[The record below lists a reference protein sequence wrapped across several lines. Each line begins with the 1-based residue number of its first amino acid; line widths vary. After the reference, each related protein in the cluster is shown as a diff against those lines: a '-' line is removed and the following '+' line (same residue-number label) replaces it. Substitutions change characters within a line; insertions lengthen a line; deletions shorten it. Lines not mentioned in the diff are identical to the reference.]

1 MKTKL
6 STLLLVASTVLVFAQ
21 KKKNGT
27 VYIDHPAID
36 VVNQMY
42 AAVNTNNLE
51 ALNSILSDDFKGVW
65 GDEMNKDREPAT
77 KKEFIDNVDSWNTKN
92 RYYSLKTAKN
102 AYPDAI
108 KYDDKDFK
116 DVTLVYCWEAITGVG
131 AMTGVKFSQRR
142 HTQYAVN
149 SDNKISFSRTYMNQ
163 FPFMESW
170 KSRTNLSDGKIY
182 SNHANINT
190 VRKAMHALQ
199 YGNMDHF
206 FEAFDE
212 NATFDGLFSDWDAE
226 DLTMEEFKSM
236 QAEFLSKYTINS
248 IDNKGIK
255 YYEFDSQKGLVQSW
269 WRLSVVRKSDNKT
282 ITLPVMVNHRF
293 NDEGKIVK
301 SFEAWNA
308 DKL

>member
-6 STLLLVASTVLVFAQ
+6 TTLLLVESTVLVFAQ

-36 VVNQMY
+36 VINQMY
-42 AAVNTNNLE
+42 DAVNTNNLE
-51 ALNSILSDDFKGVW
+51 VLNNLISDDFKGVW

-77 KKEFIDNVDSWNTKN
+77 KKQFIDNIDSWNTKN
-92 RYYSLKTAKN
+92 RYYSLKSGKN

-108 KYDDKDFK
+108 KYNDENFK
-116 DVTLVYCWEAITGVG
+116 DVTLVYCWEAISGVG
-131 AMTGVKFSQRR
+131 GMTGVKFSQRR

-149 SDNKISFSRTYMNQ
+149 SDNKISFSRSYMNQ
-163 FPFMESW
+163 MPFVESW
-170 KSRTNLSDGKIY
+170 RSRNNLSDGKIY
-182 SNHANINT
+182 SNHTNINT

-206 FEAFDE
+206 YEAFDE
-212 NATFDGLFSDWDAE
+212 NAKFDGLFSDWDDE
-226 DLTMEEFKSM
+226 DLSMEEFKSL
-236 QAEFLSKYTINS
+236 QADFLNNYTIQS
-248 IDNKGIK
+248 VDNKGIK
-255 YYEFDSQKGLVQSW
+255 YYEFESQRGLVQSW
-269 WRLSVVRKSDNKT
+269 WRLSIVRKSDSKV
-282 ITLPVMVNHRF
+282 IVMPVMVNHRF

-301 SFEAWNA
+301 QFEAWNG

>member
-6 STLLLVASTVLVFAQ
+6 IALLLVVSSISVFGQ

-36 VVNQMY
+36 IIYQMY
-42 AAVNTNNLE
+42 DAVNTNNLE
-51 ALNSILSDDFKGVW
+51 ALDNLLSDDFKGVW
-65 GDEMNKDREPAT
+65 GDEMNKDREPTT
-77 KKEFIDNVDSWNTKN
+77 KKQFIDNIESWNTKN
-92 RYYSLKTAKN
+92 RYHSLKTANN

-108 KYDDKDFK
+108 KYNDENFK
-116 DVTLVYCWEAITGVG
+116 DVTLVYCWEAISGVG
-131 AMTGVKFSQRR
+131 GMTGVKFSQRR

-163 FPFMESW
+163 MPFVESW
-170 KSRTNLSDGKIY
+170 RSRSNLSDGKIY
-182 SNHANINT
+182 SNHPNINT

-212 NATFDGLFSDWDAE
+212 NAKFDGLFSDWDAD
-226 DLTMEEFKSM
+226 DLSIDEYKNM
-236 QAEFLSKYTINS
+236 QTEFLNNYS
-248 IDNKGIK
+248 IESVDNRGIK

-269 WRLSVVRKSDNKT
+269 WRISLVRKSDNKA
-282 ITLPVMVNHRF
+282 IVLPVMVNHRF

-301 SFEAWNA
+301 SFEAWNG

>member
-6 STLLLVASTVLVFAQ
+6 IALLLVVSSISVFGQ

-36 VVNQMY
+36 IIYQMY
-42 AAVNTNNLE
+42 DAVNTNNLE
-51 ALNSILSDDFKGVW
+51 ALDNLLSDDFKGVW
-65 GDEMNKDREPAT
+65 GDEMNKDREPTT
-77 KKEFIDNVDSWNTKN
+77 KKQFIDNIESWNTKN
-92 RYYSLKTAKN
+92 RYHSLKTANN

-108 KYDDKDFK
+108 KYNDENFK
-116 DVTLVYCWEAITGVG
+116 DITLVYCWEAISGVG
-131 AMTGVKFSQRR
+131 GMTGVKFSQRR

-163 FPFMESW
+163 MPFVESW
-170 KSRTNLSDGKIY
+170 RSRSNLSDGKIY
-182 SNHANINT
+182 SNHPNINT

-212 NATFDGLFSDWDAE
+212 NAKFDGLFSDWDAD
-226 DLTMEEFKSM
+226 DLSIDEFKNM
-236 QAEFLSKYTINS
+236 QTEFLNNYS
-248 IDNKGIK
+248 IESVDNRGIK

-269 WRLSVVRKSDNKT
+269 WRISLVRKSDNKA
-282 ITLPVMVNHRF
+282 IVLPVMVNHRF

-301 SFEAWNA
+301 SFEAWNG

>member
-6 STLLLVASTVLVFAQ
+6 MTLLLVASTVVVFAQ

-36 VVNQMY
+36 VINQMY
-42 AAVNTNNLE
+42 DAVNTNNLE
-51 ALNSILSDDFKGVW
+51 VLNDLISDDFKGVW

-77 KKEFIDNVDSWNTKN
+77 KKQFIDNIDSWNTKN
-92 RYYSLKTAKN
+92 RYYSLKSGKN

-108 KYDDKDFK
+108 KYNDENFK
-116 DVTLVYCWEAITGVG
+116 DVTLVYCWEAISGVG
-131 AMTGVKFSQRR
+131 GMTGVKFSQRR

-149 SDNKISFSRTYMNQ
+149 SDNKISFSRSYMNQ
-163 FPFMESW
+163 MPFVESW
-170 KSRTNLSDGKIY
+170 RSRNNLSDGKIY
-182 SNHANINT
+182 SNHTNINT

-206 FEAFDE
+206 YEAFDE
-212 NATFDGLFSDWDAE
+212 NAKFDGLFSDWDDE
-226 DLTMEEFKSM
+226 DLSMEEFKSL
-236 QAEFLSKYTINS
+236 QADFLNNYTIQS
-248 IDNKGIK
+248 VDNKGIK
-255 YYEFDSQKGLVQSW
+255 YYEFESQRGLVQSW
-269 WRLSVVRKSDNKT
+269 WRLSIVRKSDSKA
-282 ITLPVMVNHRF
+282 IVMPVMVNHRF

-301 SFEAWNA
+301 QFEAWNG

>member
-6 STLLLVASTVLVFAQ
+6 IALLLVVSSISVFGQ

-36 VVNQMY
+36 IIYQMY
-42 AAVNTNNLE
+42 DAVNTNNLK
-51 ALNSILSDDFKGVW
+51 ALDNLLSDDFKGVW
-65 GDEMNKDREPAT
+65 GDEMNKDREPTT
-77 KKEFIDNVDSWNTKN
+77 KKQFIDNVESWNTKN
-92 RYYSLKTAKN
+92 RYHSLKTANN

-108 KYDDKDFK
+108 KYNDENFK
-116 DVTLVYCWEAITGVG
+116 DVTLVYGWEAISGVG
-131 AMTGVKFSQRR
+131 GMTGVKFSQRR

-163 FPFMESW
+163 MPFVESW
-170 KSRTNLSDGKIY
+170 RSRSNLSDGKIY
-182 SNHANINT
+182 SNHPNINT

-212 NATFDGLFSDWDAE
+212 NAKFDGLFSDWDAD
-226 DLTMEEFKSM
+226 DLSIDEFKNM
-236 QAEFLSKYTINS
+236 QTEFLNNYS
-248 IDNKGIK
+248 IESVDNRGIK

-269 WRLSVVRKSDNKT
+269 WRISLVRKSDNKA
-282 ITLPVMVNHRF
+282 IVLPVMVNHRF

-301 SFEAWNA
+301 SFEAWNG

>member
-6 STLLLVASTVLVFAQ
+6 IALLLVVSSISVFGQ
-21 KKKNGT
+21 QKKNGT

-36 VVNQMY
+36 IIYQMY
-42 AAVNTNNLE
+42 DAVNTNNLK
-51 ALNSILSDDFKGVW
+51 ALDNLLSDDFKGVW
-65 GDEMNKDREPAT
+65 GDEMNKDREPTT
-77 KKEFIDNVDSWNTKN
+77 KKQFIDNVESWNTKN
-92 RYYSLKTAKN
+92 RYHSLKTANN

-108 KYDDKDFK
+108 KYNDENFK
-116 DVTLVYCWEAITGVG
+116 DVTLVYCWEAISGVG
-131 AMTGVKFSQRR
+131 GMTGVKFSQRR

-163 FPFMESW
+163 MPFVESW
-170 KSRTNLSDGKIY
+170 RSRSNLSDGKIY
-182 SNHANINT
+182 SNHPNINT

-212 NATFDGLFSDWDAE
+212 NAKFDGLFSDWDAD
-226 DLTMEEFKSM
+226 DLSIDEFKNM
-236 QAEFLSKYTINS
+236 QTEFLNNYS
-248 IDNKGIK
+248 IESVDNRGIK

-269 WRLSVVRKSDNKT
+269 WRISLVRKSDNKA
-282 ITLPVMVNHRF
+282 IVLPVMVNHRF

-301 SFEAWNA
+301 SFEAWNG

>member
-6 STLLLVASTVLVFAQ
+6 IALLLVVSSISVFGQ

-36 VVNQMY
+36 IIYQMY
-42 AAVNTNNLE
+42 DAVNTNNLK
-51 ALNSILSDDFKGVW
+51 ALDNLLSDDFKGVW
-65 GDEMNKDREPAT
+65 GDEMNKDREPT
-77 KKEFIDNVDSWNTKN
+77 KKKQFIDNVESWNTKN
-92 RYYSLKTAKN
+92 RYHSLKTANN

-108 KYDDKDFK
+108 KYNDENFK
-116 DVTLVYCWEAITGVG
+116 DVTLVYCWEAISGVG
-131 AMTGVKFSQRR
+131 GMTGVKFSQRR

-163 FPFMESW
+163 MPFVESW
-170 KSRTNLSDGKIY
+170 RSRSNLSDGKIY
-182 SNHANINT
+182 SNHPNINT

-212 NATFDGLFSDWDAE
+212 NAKFDGLFSDWDAD
-226 DLTMEEFKSM
+226 DLSIDEFKNM
-236 QAEFLSKYTINS
+236 QTEFLNNYS
-248 IDNKGIK
+248 IESVDNRGIK

-269 WRLSVVRKSDNKT
+269 WRISLVRKSDNKA
-282 ITLPVMVNHRF
+282 IVLPVMVNHRF

-301 SFEAWNA
+301 SFEAWNG

>member
-6 STLLLVASTVLVFAQ
+6 MTLLLVASTVVVFAQ

-36 VVNQMY
+36 IINQMY
-42 AAVNTNNLE
+42 DAVNTNNLE
-51 ALNSILSDDFKGVW
+51 VLNDLISDDFKGVW

-77 KKEFIDNVDSWNTKN
+77 KKQFIDNIDSWNTKN
-92 RYYSLKTAKN
+92 RYYSLKSGKN

-108 KYDDKDFK
+108 KYNDENFK
-116 DVTLVYCWEAITGVG
+116 DVTLVYCWEAISGVG
-131 AMTGVKFSQRR
+131 GMTGVKFSQRR

-149 SDNKISFSRTYMNQ
+149 SDNKISFSRSYMNQ
-163 FPFMESW
+163 MPFVESW
-170 KSRTNLSDGKIY
+170 RSRNNLSDGKIY
-182 SNHANINT
+182 SNHTNINT

-206 FEAFDE
+206 YEAFDE
-212 NATFDGLFSDWDAE
+212 NAKFDGLFSDWDDE
-226 DLTMEEFKSM
+226 DLSMEEFKSL
-236 QAEFLSKYTINS
+236 QADFLNNYTIQS
-248 IDNKGIK
+248 VDNKGIK
-255 YYEFDSQKGLVQSW
+255 YYEFDSQRGLVQSW
-269 WRLSVVRKSDNKT
+269 WRLSIVRKSDSKA
-282 ITLPVMVNHRF
+282 IVMPVMVNHRF

-301 SFEAWNA
+301 QFEAWNG

>member
-6 STLLLVASTVLVFAQ
+6 IALLLVASTISVFGQ

-36 VVNQMY
+36 VINQMY
-42 AAVNTNNLE
+42 DAVNTNNLE
-51 ALNSILSDDFKGVW
+51 ALDNLLSDDFKGVW

-77 KKEFIDNVDSWNTKN
+77 KKQFIDNIDSWNTKN
-92 RYYSLKTAKN
+92 RYYSLKSGKN

-108 KYDDKDFK
+108 KYNDENFK
-116 DVTLVYCWEAITGVG
+116 DVTLVYCWEAISGVG
-131 AMTGVKFSQRR
+131 GMTGVKFSQRR

-149 SDNKISFSRTYMNQ
+149 SDNKISFSRSYMNQ
-163 FPFMESW
+163 MPFVESW
-170 KSRTNLSDGKIY
+170 RSRNNLSDGKIY
-182 SNHANINT
+182 SNHTNINT

-206 FEAFDE
+206 YEAFDE
-212 NATFDGLFSDWDAE
+212 NAKFDGLFSDWDDE
-226 DLTMEEFKSM
+226 DLSMEEFKSL
-236 QAEFLSKYTINS
+236 QADFLNNYTIQS
-248 IDNKGIK
+248 VDNKGIK
-255 YYEFDSQKGLVQSW
+255 YYEFESQRGLVQSW
-269 WRLSVVRKSDNKT
+269 WRLSIVRKSDSKA
-282 ITLPVMVNHRF
+282 IVMPVMVNHRF

-301 SFEAWNA
+301 QFEAWNG

>member
-6 STLLLVASTVLVFAQ
+6 MTLLLVASTVVVFAQ

-36 VVNQMY
+36 VINQMY
-42 AAVNTNNLE
+42 DAVNTNNLE
-51 ALNSILSDDFKGVW
+51 VLNDLISDDFKGVW

-77 KKEFIDNVDSWNTKN
+77 KKQFIDNIDSWNTKN
-92 RYYSLKTAKN
+92 RYYSLKSGKN

-108 KYDDKDFK
+108 KYNDENFK
-116 DVTLVYCWEAITGVG
+116 DVTLVYCWEAISGVG
-131 AMTGVKFSQRR
+131 GMTGVKFSQRR

-149 SDNKISFSRTYMNQ
+149 SDNKISFSRSYMNQ
-163 FPFMESW
+163 MPFVESW
-170 KSRTNLSDGKIY
+170 RSRNNLSDGKIY
-182 SNHANINT
+182 SNHTNINT

-206 FEAFDE
+206 YEAFDE
-212 NATFDGLFSDWDAE
+212 NAKFDGLFSDWDDE
-226 DLTMEEFKSM
+226 DLSMEEFKSL
-236 QAEFLSKYTINS
+236 QADFLNNYTIQS
-248 IDNKGIK
+248 VDNKGIK
-255 YYEFDSQKGLVQSW
+255 YYEFDSQRGLVQSW
-269 WRLSVVRKSDNKT
+269 WRLSIVRKSDSKA
-282 ITLPVMVNHRF
+282 IVMPVMVNHRF

-301 SFEAWNA
+301 QFEAWNG

>member
-6 STLLLVASTVLVFAQ
+6 IALLLVVSSISVFGQ

-36 VVNQMY
+36 IIYQMY
-42 AAVNTNNLE
+42 DAVNTNNLE
-51 ALNSILSDDFKGVW
+51 ALDNLLSDDFKGVW
-65 GDEMNKDREPAT
+65 GDEMNKDREPTT
-77 KKEFIDNVDSWNTKN
+77 KKQFIDNVESWNTKN
-92 RYYSLKTAKN
+92 RYHSLKTANN

-108 KYDDKDFK
+108 KYNDENFK
-116 DVTLVYCWEAITGVG
+116 DVTLVYCWEAISGVG
-131 AMTGVKFSQRR
+131 GMTGVKFSQRR

-163 FPFMESW
+163 MPFVESW
-170 KSRTNLSDGKIY
+170 RSRSNLSDGKIY
-182 SNHANINT
+182 SNHPNINT

-212 NATFDGLFSDWDAE
+212 NAKFDGLFSDWDAD
-226 DLTMEEFKSM
+226 DLSIDEFKNM
-236 QAEFLSKYTINS
+236 QTEFLNNYS
-248 IDNKGIK
+248 IESVDNRGIK

-269 WRLSVVRKSDNKT
+269 WRISLVRKSDNKA
-282 ITLPVMVNHRF
+282 IVLPVMVNHRF

-301 SFEAWNA
+301 SFEAWNG

>member
-6 STLLLVASTVLVFAQ
+6 IALLLVVSSISVFGQ

-36 VVNQMY
+36 IIYQMY
-42 AAVNTNNLE
+42 DAVNTNNLE
-51 ALNSILSDDFKGVW
+51 ALDNLLSDDFKGVW
-65 GDEMNKDREPAT
+65 GDEMNKDREPST
-77 KKEFIDNVDSWNTKN
+77 KKQFIDNIESWNTKN
-92 RYYSLKTAKN
+92 RYHSLKTANN

-108 KYDDKDFK
+108 KYNDENFK
-116 DVTLVYCWEAITGVG
+116 DVTLVYCWEAISGVG
-131 AMTGVKFSQRR
+131 GMTGVKFSQRR

-163 FPFMESW
+163 MPFVESW
-170 KSRTNLSDGKIY
+170 RSRNNLSDGKIY
-182 SNHANINT
+182 SNHPNINT

-212 NATFDGLFSDWDAE
+212 NAKFDGLFSDWEDE
-226 DLTMEEFKSM
+226 DLSMEEFKSL
-236 QAEFLSKYTINS
+236 QADFLNNYTIQS
-248 IDNKGIK
+248 VDNKGIK
-255 YYEFDSQKGLVQSW
+255 YYEFDSQRGLVQSW
-269 WRLSVVRKSDNKT
+269 WRLSIVRKSDSKA
-282 ITLPVMVNHRF
+282 IVMPVMVNHRF

-301 SFEAWNA
+301 QFEAWNG

>member
-6 STLLLVASTVLVFAQ
+6 MTLLLVASTVVVFAQ

-36 VVNQMY
+36 VINQMY
-42 AAVNTNNLE
+42 DAVNTNNLE
-51 ALNSILSDDFKGVW
+51 VLNNLISDDFKGVW

-77 KKEFIDNVDSWNTKN
+77 KKQFIDNIDSWNTKN
-92 RYYSLKTAKN
+92 RYYSLKSGKN

-108 KYDDKDFK
+108 KYNDENFK
-116 DVTLVYCWEAITGVG
+116 DVTLVYCWEAISGVG
-131 AMTGVKFSQRR
+131 GMTGVKFSQRR

-163 FPFMESW
+163 MPFVESW
-170 KSRTNLSDGKIY
+170 RSRNNLSDGKIY
-182 SNHANINT
+182 SNHTNINT

-206 FEAFDE
+206 YEAFDE
-212 NATFDGLFSDWDAE
+212 NAKFDGLFSDWDDE
-226 DLTMEEFKSM
+226 DLSMEEFKSL
-236 QAEFLSKYTINS
+236 QADFLNNYTIQS
-248 IDNKGIK
+248 VDNKGIK
-255 YYEFDSQKGLVQSW
+255 YYEFDSQRGLVQSW
-269 WRLSVVRKSDNKT
+269 WRLSIVRKSDSKA
-282 ITLPVMVNHRF
+282 IVMPVMVNHRF

-301 SFEAWNA
+301 QFEAWNG

>member
-6 STLLLVASTVLVFAQ
+6 MTLLLVASTVVVFAQ

-36 VVNQMY
+36 VINQMY
-42 AAVNTNNLE
+42 DAVNTNNLE
-51 ALNSILSDDFKGVW
+51 VLNNLISDDFKGVW

-77 KKEFIDNVDSWNTKN
+77 KKQFIDNIDSWNTKN
-92 RYYSLKTAKN
+92 RYYSLKSGKN

-108 KYDDKDFK
+108 KYNDENFK
-116 DVTLVYCWEAITGVG
+116 DVTLVYCWEAISGVG
-131 AMTGVKFSQRR
+131 GMTGVKFSQRR

-149 SDNKISFSRTYMNQ
+149 SDNKISFSRSYMNQ
-163 FPFMESW
+163 MPFVESW
-170 KSRTNLSDGKIY
+170 RSRNNLSDGKIY
-182 SNHANINT
+182 SNHTNINT

-206 FEAFDE
+206 YEAFDE
-212 NATFDGLFSDWDAE
+212 NAKFDGLFSDWDDE
-226 DLTMEEFKSM
+226 DLSMEEFKTL
-236 QAEFLSKYTINS
+236 QADFLNNYTIQS
-248 IDNKGIK
+248 VDNKGIK
-255 YYEFDSQKGLVQSW
+255 YYEFDSQRGLVQSW
-269 WRLSVVRKSDNKT
+269 WRLSIVRKSDSKA
-282 ITLPVMVNHRF
+282 IVMPVMVNHRF

-301 SFEAWNA
+301 QFEAWNG

>member
-6 STLLLVASTVLVFAQ
+6 MTLLLVASTVVVFAQ

-36 VVNQMY
+36 VINQMY
-42 AAVNTNNLE
+42 DAVNTNNLE
-51 ALNSILSDDFKGVW
+51 VLNNLISDDFKGVW

-77 KKEFIDNVDSWNTKN
+77 KKQFIDNIDSWNTKN
-92 RYYSLKTAKN
+92 RYYSLKSGKN

-108 KYDDKDFK
+108 KYNDENFK
-116 DVTLVYCWEAITGVG
+116 DVTLVYCWEAISGVG
-131 AMTGVKFSQRR
+131 GMTGVKFSQRR

-149 SDNKISFSRTYMNQ
+149 SDNKISFSRSYMNQ
-163 FPFMESW
+163 MPFVESW
-170 KSRTNLSDGKIY
+170 RSRNNLSDGKIY
-182 SNHANINT
+182 SNHTNINT

-206 FEAFDE
+206 YEAFDE
-212 NATFDGLFSDWDAE
+212 NAKFDGLFSDWDDE
-226 DLTMEEFKSM
+226 DLSMEEFKSL
-236 QAEFLSKYTINS
+236 QADFLNNYTIQS
-248 IDNKGIK
+248 VDNKGIK
-255 YYEFDSQKGLVQSW
+255 YYEFESQRGLVQSW
-269 WRLSVVRKSDNKT
+269 WRLSIVRKSDSKV
-282 ITLPVMVNHRF
+282 IVMPVMMNHRF

-301 SFEAWNA
+301 QFEAWNG

>member
-6 STLLLVASTVLVFAQ
+6 IALLLVVSSISVFGQ

-36 VVNQMY
+36 IIYQMY
-42 AAVNTNNLE
+42 DAVNTNNLE
-51 ALNSILSDDFKGVW
+51 ALDNLLSDDFKGVW
-65 GDEMNKDREPAT
+65 GDEMNKDREPTT
-77 KKEFIDNVDSWNTKN
+77 KKQFIDNIESWNTKN
-92 RYYSLKTAKN
+92 RYHSLKTANN

-108 KYDDKDFK
+108 KYNDENFK
-116 DVTLVYCWEAITGVG
+116 DVTLVYCWEAISGVG
-131 AMTGVKFSQRR
+131 GMTGVKFSQRR

-163 FPFMESW
+163 MPFVESW
-170 KSRTNLSDGKIY
+170 RSRSNLSDGKIY
-182 SNHANINT
+182 SNHPNINT

-212 NATFDGLFSDWDAE
+212 NAKFDGLFSDWDAD
-226 DLTMEEFKSM
+226 DLSIDEFKNM
-236 QAEFLSKYTINS
+236 QTEFLNNYS
-248 IDNKGIK
+248 IESVDNRGIK

-269 WRLSVVRKSDNKT
+269 WRISLVRKSDNKA
-282 ITLPVMVNHRF
+282 IVLPVMVNHRF

-301 SFEAWNA
+301 SFEAWNG

>member
-6 STLLLVASTVLVFAQ
+6 MTLLLVASTVVVFAQ

-36 VVNQMY
+36 IINQMY
-42 AAVNTNNLE
+42 DAVNTNNLE
-51 ALNSILSDDFKGVW
+51 VLNDLISDDFKGVW
-65 GDEMNKDREPAT
+65 GDEMNKDRKPAT
-77 KKEFIDNVDSWNTKN
+77 KKQFIDNIDSWNTKN
-92 RYYSLKTAKN
+92 RYYSLKSGKN

-108 KYDDKDFK
+108 KYNDENFK
-116 DVTLVYCWEAITGVG
+116 DVTLVYCWEAISGVG
-131 AMTGVKFSQRR
+131 GMTGVKFSQRR

-163 FPFMESW
+163 MPFVESW
-170 KSRTNLSDGKIY
+170 RSRNNLSDGKIY
-182 SNHANINT
+182 SNHTNINT

-206 FEAFDE
+206 YEAFDE
-212 NATFDGLFSDWDAE
+212 NAKFDGLFSDWDDE
-226 DLTMEEFKSM
+226 DLSMEEFKTL
-236 QAEFLSKYTINS
+236 QADFLNNYTIQS
-248 IDNKGIK
+248 VDNKGIK
-255 YYEFDSQKGLVQSW
+255 YYEFDSQRGLVQSW
-269 WRLSVVRKSDNKT
+269 WRLSIVRKSDSKA
-282 ITLPVMVNHRF
+282 IVMPVMVNHRF

-301 SFEAWNA
+301 QFEAWNG

>member
-6 STLLLVASTVLVFAQ
+6 IALLLVVSSISVFGQ

-36 VVNQMY
+36 IIYQMY
-42 AAVNTNNLE
+42 DAVNTNNLE
-51 ALNSILSDDFKGVW
+51 ALDNLLSDDFKGVW
-65 GDEMNKDREPAT
+65 GDEMNKDREPST
-77 KKEFIDNVDSWNTKN
+77 KKQFIDNIESWNTKN
-92 RYYSLKTAKN
+92 RYHSLKTANN

-108 KYDDKDFK
+108 KYNDENFK
-116 DVTLVYCWEAITGVG
+116 DVTLVYCWEAISGVG
-131 AMTGVKFSQRR
+131 GMTGVKFSQRR

-163 FPFMESW
+163 MPFVESW
-170 KSRTNLSDGKIY
+170 RSRSNLSDGKIY
-182 SNHANINT
+182 SNHPNINT

-212 NATFDGLFSDWDAE
+212 NAKFDGLFSDWDAD
-226 DLTMEEFKSM
+226 DLSIDEFKNM
-236 QAEFLSKYTINS
+236 QTEFLNNYS
-248 IDNKGIK
+248 IESVDNRGIK

-269 WRLSVVRKSDNKT
+269 WRISLVRKSDNKA
-282 ITLPVMVNHRF
+282 IVLPVMVNHRF

-301 SFEAWNA
+301 SFEAWNG

>member
-6 STLLLVASTVLVFAQ
+6 IALLLVVSSISVFGQ

-36 VVNQMY
+36 IIYQMY
-42 AAVNTNNLE
+42 DAVNTNNLK
-51 ALNSILSDDFKGVW
+51 ALDNLLSDDFKGVW
-65 GDEMNKDREPAT
+65 GDEMNKDREPTT
-77 KKEFIDNVDSWNTKN
+77 KKQFIDNVESWNTKN
-92 RYYSLKTAKN
+92 RYHSLKTANN

-108 KYDDKDFK
+108 KYNDENFK
-116 DVTLVYCWEAITGVG
+116 DVTLVYCWEAISGVG
-131 AMTGVKFSQRR
+131 GMTGVKFSQRR

-163 FPFMESW
+163 MPFVESW
-170 KSRTNLSDGKIY
+170 RSRSNLSDGKIY
-182 SNHANINT
+182 SNHPNINT

-212 NATFDGLFSDWDAE
+212 NAKFDGLFSDWDAD
-226 DLTMEEFKSM
+226 DLSIDEFKNM
-236 QAEFLSKYTINS
+236 QTEFLNNYS
-248 IDNKGIK
+248 IESVDNRGIK

-269 WRLSVVRKSDNKT
+269 WRISLVRKSDNKA
-282 ITLPVMVNHRF
+282 IVLPVMVNHRF

-301 SFEAWNA
+301 SFEAWNG

>member
-6 STLLLVASTVLVFAQ
+6 MTLLLVASTVVVFAQ

-36 VVNQMY
+36 VINQMY
-42 AAVNTNNLE
+42 DAVNTNNLE
-51 ALNSILSDDFKGVW
+51 VLNNLISDDFKGVW

-77 KKEFIDNVDSWNTKN
+77 KKQFIDNIDSWNTKN
-92 RYYSLKTAKN
+92 RYYSLKSGKN

-108 KYDDKDFK
+108 KYNDENFK
-116 DVTLVYCWEAITGVG
+116 DVTLVYCWEAISGVG
-131 AMTGVKFSQRR
+131 GMTGVKFSQRR

-149 SDNKISFSRTYMNQ
+149 SDNKISFSRSYMNQ
-163 FPFMESW
+163 MPFVESW
-170 KSRTNLSDGKIY
+170 RSRNNLSDGKIY
-182 SNHANINT
+182 SNHTNINT

-206 FEAFDE
+206 YEAFDE
-212 NATFDGLFSDWDAE
+212 NAKFDGLFSDWDDE
-226 DLTMEEFKSM
+226 DLSMEEFKSL
-236 QAEFLSKYTINS
+236 QADFLNNYTIQS
-248 IDNKGIK
+248 VDNKGIK
-255 YYEFDSQKGLVQSW
+255 YYEFESQRGLVQSW
-269 WRLSVVRKSDNKT
+269 WRLSIVRKSDSKV
-282 ITLPVMVNHRF
+282 IVMPVMVNHRF

-301 SFEAWNA
+301 QFEAWNG

>member
-6 STLLLVASTVLVFAQ
+6 MTLLLVASTVVVFAQ

-36 VVNQMY
+36 VINQMY
-42 AAVNTNNLE
+42 DAVNTNNLE
-51 ALNSILSDDFKGVW
+51 VLNNLISDDFKGVW

-77 KKEFIDNVDSWNTKN
+77 KKQFIDSWNTKN
-92 RYYSLKTAKN
+92 RYYSLKSGKN

-108 KYDDKDFK
+108 KYNDENFK
-116 DVTLVYCWEAITGVG
+116 DVTLVYCWEAISGVG
-131 AMTGVKFSQRR
+131 GMTGVKFSQRR

-149 SDNKISFSRTYMNQ
+149 SDNKISFSRSYMNQ
-163 FPFMESW
+163 MPFVESW
-170 KSRTNLSDGKIY
+170 RSRNNLSDGKIY
-182 SNHANINT
+182 SNHTNINT

-206 FEAFDE
+206 YEAFDE
-212 NATFDGLFSDWDAE
+212 NAKFDGLFSDWDDE
-226 DLTMEEFKSM
+226 DLSMEEFKSL
-236 QAEFLSKYTINS
+236 QADFLNNYTIQS
-248 IDNKGIK
+248 VDNKGIK
-255 YYEFDSQKGLVQSW
+255 YYEFESQRGLVQSW
-269 WRLSVVRKSDNKT
+269 WRLSIVRKSDSKV
-282 ITLPVMVNHRF
+282 IVMPVMVNHRF

-301 SFEAWNA
+301 QFEAWNG